1 LIYMEDIPLTREEK
15 EKKVCELYRKGKS
28 VREISKALH
37 MSFSDIGAV
46 KRKYF
51 DTGESREKE
60 TKLSKRSQAL
70 KLFQAGKSNLEI
82 SIQLDLSADEV
93 LEIREQYLTLVDED
107 KFFKIYKEIKHDIR
121 AFLELYE
128 AMKSE
133 ELTPEDAAFAVS
145 DKRSLTEISFRYW
158 SLIKQVSA
166 LNEELDRLAREKEE
180 LIESVDFLEQ
190 KNDGLLQ
197 PTNLVLMDH
206 HPKPHRRRR
215 HLNANNQEENF
226 TSF

>member
-1 LIYMEDIPLTREEK
+1 
-15 EKKVCELYRKGKS
+15 
-28 VREISKALH
+28 
-37 MSFSDIGAV
+37 
-46 KRKYF
+46 
-51 DTGESREKE
+51 
-60 TKLSKRSQAL
+60 
-70 KLFQAGKSNLEI
+70 
-82 SIQLDLSADEV
+82 
-93 LEIREQYLTLVDED
+93 
-107 KFFKIYKEIKHDIR
+107 
-121 AFLELYE
+121 
-128 AMKSE
+128 MKWE

-190 KNDGLLQ
+190 KNDDLLQ

-206 HPKPHRRRR
+206 HLKPHRRMR
-215 HLNANNQEENF
+215 HLNANHQEENF